1 MVRCEGAETGRSRIA
16 VWQLRQS
23 KRTSP
28 CSVLVGLHGDAAERA
43 VARGWTRGHRAQACG
58 ETRRAFLIQLNAAAS
73 SRAASV
79 FGLQPG

>member
-28 CSVLVGLHGDAAERA
+28 CSVLVACMAMPQSGQWRRDGR
-43 VARGWTRGHRAQACG
+43 VVIARKHAGR
-58 ETRRAFLIQLNAAAS
+58 
-73 SRAASV
+73 
-79 FGLQPG
+79 PGGPF